1 MFEVFSFLFSF
12 VKIVNNNRTTDV
24 TNTDRQTKGNE
35 MTFSF
40 KLTHIQLFCE
50 EKREEEWGEMSSWQV
65 LSYHLKGIKIV

>member
-12 VKIVNNNRTTDV
+12 VKIVKNNRTADV

-50 EKREEEWGEMSSWQV
+50 EKREEEMSSWQV
-65 LSYHLKGIKIV
+65 LSSHLKGIKIV

>member
-12 VKIVNNNRTTDV
+12 VKIVKNNRTADV

-40 KLTHIQLFCE
+40 KLTHIQFFCE
-50 EKREEEWGEMSSWQV
+50 EKREEEMSSWQL
-65 LSYHLKGIKIV
+65 LSSHLKGIKIV